1 MTSETNPE
9 FVARS
14 RPRMWAVYVLVIAA
28 ALLIYVGI
36 EALAPDFGVR
46 GRGAFLNEAPPWLR
60 AAFFF
65 GCAAACL
72 LIGALQLWRKLSPQ
86 IEVEADPQGITSH
99 LFWGKGQLRW
109 ADIMAL
115 ERKGNW
121 LYVRGKGTEPNAKPK
136 KLVIDTTGIDAPID
150 NLYEIIA
157 RHRPDLLARA

>member
-1 MTSETNPE
+1 MTSEVE

-14 RPRMWAVYVLVIAA
+14 RPRMWAVVVLALSA

-36 EALAPDFGVR
+36 DSLAADFTLK

-60 AAFFF
+60 GAFFF
-65 GCAAACL
+65 GCAAAC
-72 LIGALQLWRKLSPQ
+72 IAIAMLQLWRKLRPR

-99 LFWGKGQLRW
+99 LFWGRGRLRW
-109 ADIMAL
+109 NDIMAL

-121 LYVRGKGTEPNAKPK
+121 LFVRGKGANDKVK
-136 KLVIDTTGIDAPID
+136 KLVIDTAGIDAPID
-150 NLYEIIA
+150 NLCAIIA